1 MKKSFILLFLSL
13 ALFSHQE
20 KVVAQ
25 TLNVSTAQELQ
36 DAIAEAKAGNE
47 IVLQNGVWKDIQ
59 IKFYGEGTADKPIT
73 LRAETPGKVSIE
85 GVSNLKLGG
94 MYLVVKDLHFRN
106 GYTPSNSVIQFKINE
121 DSIANHSRI
130 TNCVIDEFTQPNREV
145 SDHWIE
151 FWGRNNQ
158 LDHSSIVGKSNFGP
172 TVRVFLKG
180 NEHVNNHHQIVYN
193 HFGPRPRKGGPHGET
208 LQIGSSHT
216 SMTPSYTNVSNNFFD
231 RCNGEVEII
240 SNKSNFNEYRNNI
253 FFESEGSLVL
263 RHGNYCTIDGNVFI
277 GNDNSE
283 FIGGIRV
290 INTGHWITNNYF
302 YKIKGNEFR
311 SALAVMNGIPKSPL
325 NRYNQVTDVVVAYNT
340 YIDCKSPF
348 QFGVGT
354 NIDKKEVLPVSE
366 IRSAR
371 PERMLLANNLV
382 FNHEKEEYPI
392 VNYDDVGGVIF
403 ERNVLNNQNK
413 SGVSSD
419 GISTEDFSVNKL
431 SENLYV
437 PENSLEKVYH
447 GFDFETIKTDF
458 FGADRTQQNSIGAM
472 TVPVSGNPLLIK
484 KEIYGAS
491 WFSLTASNATPKT
504 IQVSSSRALQSK
516 LKSAHSGDI
525 IALKGGVYKINSSL
539 LIDKNIT
546 ITSADKNRRAEIRF
560 TSEKPGFT
568 MLPKG
573 ELHLNNVS
581 LKGNKTQDAIAT
593 LDKNMSKAFN
603 LDIKNTEIS
612 SFKSVIKAYK
622 ASFADTISIEGST
635 IKDCLMG
642 ILLNTEIDAKGDY
655 NAEFVTITNSTFDH
669 IGSSVLNYYRGGY
682 DESTIGGNLVL
693 KNNTFTNSGQADE
706 SGLLIQNHGI
716 VNVIFSDNTFR
727 DNPVKEIAILWGEKG
742 QKPVNNVTENS
753 GEIRIEQNL
762 KQKLMY

>member
-94 MYLVVKDLHFRN
+94 KYLVVKDLHFKN

-130 TNCVIDEFTQPNREV
+130 TNCVVDEFTQPNREV

-277 GNDNSE
+277 GNDDSE

-302 YKIKGNEFR
+302 YKIRGNEFR

-354 NIDKKEVLPVSE
+354 NIDKKDVLPASE

-382 FNHEKEEYPI
+382 YDHKEDQYPI
-392 VNYDDVGGVIF
+392 VNYDDVGGVTFKNNI
-403 ERNVLNNQNK
+403 LNSENK
-413 SGVSSD
+413 SGVTSD
-419 GISTEDFSVNKL
+419 GISTKVFEVKQVSED
-431 SENLYV
+431 LYIPTKNQEDV
-437 PENSLEKVYH
+437 FH
-447 GFDFETIKTDF
+447 GFDFETIKSDL
-458 FGADRTQQNSIGAM
+458 FGADRQKQNSIGAISL
-472 TVPVSGNPLLIK
+472 PVSGNQVLVQKNL
-484 KEIYGAS
+484 YGS
-491 WFSLTASNATPKT
+491 KWFSTEASNYTPKT
-504 IQVSSSRALQSK
+504 IAVSSAKSLISK
-516 LKSAHSGDI
+516 LKNAHSGDI
-525 IALKGGVYKINSSL
+525 LSLKSGVYKINTTL

-546 ITSADKNRRAEIRF
+546 ITSSDKDKKAELRF
-560 TSEKPGFT
+560 ATGITGFE
-568 MLPKG
+568 MHPKG
-573 ELHLNNVS
+573 ILNLENIS
-581 LKGNKTQDAIAT
+581 IKGDKTQDAIVT

-603 LDIKNTEIS
+603 LFIKNTEIS
-612 SFKSVIKAYK
+612 KFKSVIKAYK
-622 ASFADTISIEGST
+622 ASFADTIAIDNSN
-635 IKDCLMG
+635 IKDCLTG
-642 ILLNTEIDAKGDY
+642 ILLNTETDAKGDY
-655 NAEFVTITNSTFDH
+655 NAEFVFITNSTFDQVQ
-669 IGSSVLNYYRGGY
+669 SSVLNYYRGGY